1 MLGIFSTYEFPS
13 VHGENNNQFVID
25 YPCNITFSN
34 KLLVIRITLFS
45 IDMSTRWLRLL
56 SDPLSPSLDVTGCA
70 PAQPEKIGKLNG

>member
-45 IDMSTRWLRLL
+45 IDMSTRWLPFSQTLL
-56 SDPLSPSLDVTGCA
+56 A
-70 PAQPEKIGKLNG
+70 PAWTSQDVPRLNLRK